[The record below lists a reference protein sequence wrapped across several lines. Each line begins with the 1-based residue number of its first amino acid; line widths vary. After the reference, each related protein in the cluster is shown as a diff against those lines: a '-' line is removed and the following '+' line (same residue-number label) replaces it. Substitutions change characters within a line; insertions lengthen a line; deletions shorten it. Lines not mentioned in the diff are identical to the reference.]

1 MKSFW
6 QAFGCLINH
15 NRLPATWTL
24 SKISLGWMCQLGNF
38 VPGKSG
44 LPDGGIPKLYFS
56 LSALPWFLFL
66 LTQLKKWFFKWISF
80 EYHFQMNIISIFLLM
95 ASSFSRITEVY
106 NFRTTEIY
114 NADTWSFSEFVLSL
128 NPLIQCSFWLPFSAL
143 SLFSLSYPSLNHL
156 VYFLLQSGYTS
167 LPHQLTKVQHLSI
180 ILHKNLTPICS
191 VPAEWTPN
199 FLV

>member
-1 MKSFW
+1 
-6 QAFGCLINH
+6 
-15 NRLPATWTL
+15 
-24 SKISLGWMCQLGNF
+24 MCQLGNF

-66 LTQLKKWFFKWISF
+66 LTQLKKLFFKWISF
-80 EYHFQMNIISIFLLM
+80 EYHFQMNSISIFLLM

-106 NFRTTEIY
+106 NFRITEVH
-114 NADTWSFSEFVLSL
+114 NSDTWSFSEFVLSL

-143 SLFSLSYPSLNHL
+143 SPLFSLSYPSLNHL

-180 ILHKNLTPICS
+180 HYTVQKPHSRLLSACTVNSKLLSLAFNDCHILAT
-191 VPAEWTPN
+191 V
-199 FLV
+199 